1 MRKFIF
7 SMFLLALMAGAAMA
21 AVTKA
26 VPGDVIA
33 IFKNPFPD
41 VPVTA
46 ESLALGSDTQEPGVH
61 AAYIDEVARSL
72 DAKVVR
78 IYEALSVEGGNITAL
93 LHTDSRSEGTLWVE
107 LRMRPDV
114 KGASL
119 NHVSKLNVIGKL
131 RR

>member
-7 SMFLLALMAGAAMA
+7 ALFVLAVTAGAAMA

-41 VPVTA
+41 VHVTA
-46 ESLALGSDTQEPGVH
+46 ESLARGSDTQEPGVH
-61 AAYIDEVARSL
+61 AAYIDTVARSL

-93 LHTDSRSEGTLWVE
+93 LHTDAKSEGTLWLE

-119 NHVSKLNVIGKL
+119 NYVSPLNVIGKS
-131 RR
+131 RK